1 MNNSENQGNVTET
14 SNSAETQ
21 QQVNPQ
27 IIIPEPKKQSAVL
40 YNIKQ
45 IVLIFIASLATAVA
59 LEVFLLPGDTV
70 VGGALGI
77 ASILHILLCTSSA
90 QWYFSAGIWVF
101 VINIPIFIYCFATY
115 RRRFAFKTFLY
126 VLFLAVITVVLHSLD
141 VSTAFE
147 KLMYGDGE
155 KDKVIYVI
163 LGGALHGV
171 SLPIMLSVNA
181 STGGSDIVGLMM
193 QKRSKQS
200 SSIAMRVVMLTNVAV
215 VFFASV
221 AAYLVKKDISHA
233 VNMFIYSVAAMF
245 VCEIVQEGIF
255 KGFSAALELEITTE
269 KPQEMANALQAGLK
283 HGVTK
288 IKVVGGFSQS
298 EKIMILCVVNK
309 QQLTHARKIINEVD
323 PKAFAYVENV
333 KEVLG
338 KGFANKEIELDE
350 EESASKN

>member
-27 IIIPEPKKQSAVL
+27 IIIPEPKNQSAVM

-45 IVLIFIASLATAVA
+45 ILMIFIASLSTAVA

-155 KDKVIYVI
+155 KDKVIYVN

-171 SLPIMLSVNA
+171 SIPIMLSVNP

-193 QKRSKQS
+193 QKRSKQTS
-200 SSIAMRVVMLTNVAV
+200 SFAMRVVMLTNVAV
-215 VFFASV
+215 VFLASV
-221 AAYLVKKDISHA
+221 AA
-233 VNMFIYSVAAMF
+233 
-245 VCEIVQEGIF
+245 
-255 KGFSAALELEITTE
+255 
-269 KPQEMANALQAGLK
+269 
-283 HGVTK
+283 
-288 IKVVGGFSQS
+288 
-298 EKIMILCVVNK
+298 
-309 QQLTHARKIINEVD
+309 
-323 PKAFAYVENV
+323 
-333 KEVLG
+333 
-338 KGFANKEIELDE
+338 
-350 EESASKN
+350 

>member
-1 MNNSENQGNVTET
+1 MLWE
-14 SNSAETQ
+14 
-21 QQVNPQ
+21 
-27 IIIPEPKKQSAVL
+27 
-40 YNIKQ
+40 
-45 IVLIFIASLATAVA
+45 
-59 LEVFLLPGDTV
+59 LLPFCTFCC
-70 VGGALGI
+70 AHPLRSGI
-77 ASILHILLCTSSA
+77 FPQVFGC
-90 QWYFSAGIWVF
+90 F

-215 VFFASV
+215 VFLASV

-233 VNMFIYSVAAMF
+233 LNMFIYSVAAIF

>member
-1 MNNSENQGNVTET
+1 
-14 SNSAETQ
+14 
-21 QQVNPQ
+21 
-27 IIIPEPKKQSAVL
+27 
-40 YNIKQ
+40 
-45 IVLIFIASLATAVA
+45 
-59 LEVFLLPGDTV
+59 
-70 VGGALGI
+70 
-77 ASILHILLCTSSA
+77 
-90 QWYFSAGIWVF
+90 
-101 VINIPIFIYCFATY
+101 
-115 RRRFAFKTFLY
+115 
-126 VLFLAVITVVLHSLD
+126 
-141 VSTAFE
+141 
-147 KLMYGDGE
+147 MYGDGE

-215 VFFASV
+215 VFLASV